1 MNEKNN
7 KEHYLSLKD
16 LISESLLRDLILFT
30 LLFLLIITQAWDN
43 ILLLLF
49 PITTFAFSLFFR
61 IMSCNKKRTEFQNS
75 LVVYNPLGLERKNA
89 NRFFFSSL
97 FQLILIFWLGAE
109 SLYNPHIV
117 EGYYSYFTGILI
129 FSYTFGFFWIFI
141 DIWKYTKIEITINA
155 IEDRIL
161 QHSDSQFSDDIRNII
176 SFLKFKDYKLI
187 SYSTFFVFLIL
198 NIWNIISIVLININ
212 PNLGIPF
219 NLPGTGSSGSKAI
232 PLSYTFF
239 IFLIISP
246 ILTAILLIQNY
257 RDINNLSREKLNK
270 IIAPLPRNI
279 QNKII
284 ENLKALNNTIKE
296 QLKSE

>member
-1 MNEKNN
+1 
-7 KEHYLSLKD
+7 
-16 LISESLLRDLILFT
+16 
-30 LLFLLIITQAWDN
+30 
-43 ILLLLF
+43 
-49 PITTFAFSLFFR
+49 
-61 IMSCNKKRTEFQNS
+61 
-75 LVVYNPLGLERKNA
+75 
-89 NRFFFSSL
+89 
-97 FQLILIFWLGAE
+97 
-109 SLYNPHIV
+109 
-117 EGYYSYFTGILI
+117 
-129 FSYTFGFFWIFI
+129 
-141 DIWKYTKIEITINA
+141 
-155 IEDRIL
+155 DRIL

-219 NLPGTGSSGSKAI
+219 NLPGTGSSGSMAI

-257 RDINNLSREKLNK
+257 RDINYLSREKLNK